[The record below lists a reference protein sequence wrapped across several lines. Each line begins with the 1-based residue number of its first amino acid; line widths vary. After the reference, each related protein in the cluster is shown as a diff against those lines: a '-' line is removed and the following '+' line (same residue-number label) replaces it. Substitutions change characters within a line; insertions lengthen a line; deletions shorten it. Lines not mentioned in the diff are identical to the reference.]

1 MLSLCCLISR
11 NTTAISTFAREIA
24 PPSPDSVSGCG
35 GRVSIIIMT
44 SNTISKADIFMFNTY
59 KRSPITLVSGDG
71 CRVWDEK
78 GNDYIDFV
86 GGIAVCALGHSSP
99 IVSKALYEQ
108 SKKLVHVSNLFY
120 TQPQAEL
127 AQILVENSFAD
138 RVFFCNSGAEANEA
152 AIKLA
157 RRYSKETFGPERY
170 AIITMENSF
179 HGRTMAT
186 LSATGQEK
194 IRTGFDPLLEHFKYV
209 PFNDLDYLRDAVDT
223 SVCAVMLEPIQ
234 GEGGIVTPDRD
245 YLKGVKEICNKH
257 DLLLILD
264 EVQSGMGRTGK
275 LFSYQHFG
283 IIPDIITLAKA
294 LGNGLPIGAMLATEK
309 LANAFGPGSH
319 ATTFGGTPLI
329 TAGALAVVKSLLN
342 DGWIEN
348 AKVVGDYF
356 KHRLT
361 HLQEKYSIIKEVR
374 GLGLILGLL
383 LDREGA
389 DIVNACMEKG
399 FLINCV
405 QGRILR
411 FVPPLII
418 TKNEI
423 DLLITCLDEIFSKI
437 EI

>member
-1 MLSLCCLISR
+1 
-11 NTTAISTFAREIA
+11 
-24 PPSPDSVSGCG
+24 
-35 GRVSIIIMT
+35 
-44 SNTISKADIFMFNTY
+44 MFNTY
-59 KRSPITLVSGDG
+59 KRFPITLVRGNG

-78 GNDYIDFV
+78 GNEYIDFV

-108 SKKLVHVSNLFY
+108 SKNLVHVSNLFY

-157 RRYSKETFGPERY
+157 RRYSKEKFGPAKY

-194 IRTGFDPLLEHFKYV
+194 IRIGFDPFLEDFRYV
-209 PFNDLDYLRDAVDT
+209 PFNDLDTLNAAIDN

-234 GEGGIVTPDRD
+234 GEGGVVVPDSD
-245 YLKGVKEICNKH
+245 YLKGVKEICQKH
-257 DLLLILD
+257 ELLLILD
-264 EVQSGMGRTGK
+264 EVQAGMGRTGR
-275 LFSYQHFG
+275 LFSYEHFG
-283 IIPDIITLAKA
+283 IVPDIMTLAKA

-309 LANAFGPGSH
+309 LADAFGPGSH

-348 AKVVGDYF
+348 AKTMGDYF
-356 KHRLT
+356 KNQLT
-361 HLQEKYSIIKEVR
+361 YLQQQYNIIKDIK
-374 GLGLILGLL
+374 GLGLILGVL
-383 LDREGA
+383 LDRDGA

-405 QGRILR
+405 QGNILR

-423 DLLITCLDEIFSKI
+423 DLLINCLDEIFKAIKI
-437 EI
+437 